1 MMRFAR
7 LTQAVIVTVMLT
19 LLAFAPAAGQT
30 PAQRGNSFSVLI
42 SSTAG
47 ATSLLVGMTFRV
59 NPTLDAVFAYSTVP
73 SFAASELDA
82 GFRYH
87 FPVRSP
93 AGIDPYIGA
102 GLAIAQIGGLG
113 VTGVFL
119 QTGAALTL
127 APQLRGYGGVSYV
140 AAGGTTALVYDIGA
154 EYLFSQQV
162 RGVVGV
168 TGASGSSSLYF
179 GATLNY

>member
-7 LTQAVIVTVMLT
+7 PTQAAIVTVMLT

-87 FPVRSP
+87 FPVTSP
-93 AGIDPYIGA
+93 VIDPYIGA
-102 GLAIAQIGGLG
+102 GLAIAQIGGFG
-113 VTGVFL
+113 VAGMFL
-119 QTGAALTL
+119 QTGAAFTL
-127 APQLRGYGGVSYV
+127 ASQLRGYGGVSYV
-140 AAGGTTALVYDIGA
+140 SAGGTTALVYDIGA
-154 EYLFSQQV
+154 EYLFSRQV

-179 GATLNY
+179 GASLYY

>member
-1 MMRFAR
+1 MKRYPRAIQAGIFAA
-7 LTQAVIVTVMLT
+7 LLALLT
-19 LLAFAPAAGQT
+19 LSPAHAQT

-47 ATSLLVGMTFRV
+47 ATSFLVGMTFRV

-87 FPVRSP
+87 FPVTSP
-93 AGIDPYIGA
+93 VVDPYIG
-102 GLAIAQIGGLG
+102 GGIAIAQIGGLG

-119 QTGAALTL
+119 QTGVAVTL
-127 APQLRGYGGVSYV
+127 APQLRAYGGVSYV
-140 AAGGTTALVYDIGA
+140 AAGGTTALVYDLGG

-162 RGVVGV
+162 RGVIGA

-179 GATLNY
+179 GATLYY